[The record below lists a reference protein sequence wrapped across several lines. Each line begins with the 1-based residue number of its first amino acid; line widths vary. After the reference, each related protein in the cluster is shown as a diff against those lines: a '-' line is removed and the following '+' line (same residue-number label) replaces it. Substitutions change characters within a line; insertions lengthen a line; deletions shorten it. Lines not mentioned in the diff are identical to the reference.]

1 MVIEVHKFRMHGVL
15 VGYSERNLFYTFY
28 AICKLDTWGF
38 LRNLLRCSSKRSYL
52 SISYLLVCSSP
63 LLFKP
68 VKFVLLLRRSNLPCS
83 TDIVLAGCISEDQT
97 HENLM
102 VRGADSGMSAATLSI
117 YILLWPQKSAHW
129 CVCVCV
135 SPGVVVDDDTS
146 DILLVRRNRRRQDIL
161 VF

>member
-1 MVIEVHKFRMHGVL
+1 MHGVL

-135 SPGVVVDDDTS
+135 CVCFAGRCRWWRHFWYIACETKSKKARHSSVL
-146 DILLVRRNRRRQDIL
+146 I
-161 VF
+161 